1 MRLEQLYYLIA
12 VYKSQSI
19 SLAAERS
26 HISQPALSSSISK
39 LEDEL
44 GVHLLKRTN
53 EGVYPTEM
61 GKAII
66 QKAQKIIE
74 VVEEIHAISRAD
86 VLELNG
92 NVSIAIEQHVNMTL
106 MPKVLTVFK
115 HSYPKVTIMQKVG
128 ESNNILR
135 DIQSGKAD
143 FGIIIKTGELEK
155 AKDIH
160 FKELFCDE
168 LVVITG
174 KGNPIARKGNIT
186 IEEALRQPII
196 LMNTEYTTNCGI
208 SEILH
213 KYGVMNVAFRV
224 DNIPMLEKLL
234 RQGRSIAFV
243 PRFVANEYT
252 QSKEIVLLEINDIS
266 LNISIVT
273 IGSNR
278 HHLSLAEK
286 ELIKVIRSTVFE

>member
-12 VYKSQSI
+12 VFQSKSI
-19 SLAAERS
+19 SLAAERA

-44 GVHLLKRTN
+44 GIHLLKRTN
-53 EGVYPTEM
+53 EGVYPTEV
-61 GKAII
+61 GRVII

-74 VVEEIHAISRAD
+74 MVEEIHAIGKEN

-92 NVSIAIEQHVNMTL
+92 NISIAIEQHVNMRI

-115 HSYPKVTIMQKVG
+115 HDYPKVAIMQKVG

-143 FGIIIKTGELEK
+143 FGIIIRTGELEK

-160 FKELFCDE
+160 FKELFSDE

-174 KGNPIARKGNIT
+174 RQSPIADKGSIT
-186 IEEALRQPII
+186 IAEALCQPTI
-196 LMNTEYTTNCGI
+196 LMNTEYTTNCCM
-208 SEILH
+208 SEILN
-213 KYGVMNVAFRV
+213 KYGTINVAFQV
-224 DNIPMLEKLL
+224 DNIPMLERLL
-234 RQGRSIAFV
+234 RQGQNIAFV
-243 PRFVANEYT
+243 PRFMANEFT
-252 QSKEIVLLEINDIS
+252 QSKEIVALDIRDVS
-266 LNISIVT
+266 LHISIVI

-278 HHLSLAEK
+278 HHLTTPEK
-286 ELIKVIRSTVFE
+286 ELIKVIRSTVI